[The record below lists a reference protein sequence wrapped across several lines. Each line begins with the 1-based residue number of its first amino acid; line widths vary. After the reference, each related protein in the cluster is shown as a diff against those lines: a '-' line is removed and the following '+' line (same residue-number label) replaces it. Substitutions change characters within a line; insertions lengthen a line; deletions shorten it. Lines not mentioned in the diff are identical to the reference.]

1 MHLKKIIK
9 FSTSGIFNSF
19 LNIAVVT
26 LLLNFGFNA
35 YFSSATGFFSGSI
48 SGYFLN
54 FFWTFEN
61 KNCLG
66 IKLIKYILLQVVT
79 LLVGISI
86 FSLCYYY
93 LSITTLLSQLA
104 GIIITAM
111 LNFTVSNYFI
121 FLKK

>member
-1 MHLKKIIK
+1 MHFKKIIK
-9 FSTSGIFNSF
+9 FSTSGVFNSL

-26 LLLNFGFNA
+26 LLINFGFNA

-61 KNCLG
+61 KNSLG
-66 IKLIKYILLQVVT
+66 IKLIKYILLQLFT

-86 FSLCYYY
+86 FSLFYYY
-93 LSITTLLSQLA
+93 LSITVLLSQLT
-104 GIIITAM
+104 GIIFTAVI
-111 LNFTVSNYFI
+111 NFTISNYFI
-121 FLKK
+121 FSKK

>member
-1 MHLKKIIK
+1 MHFKKIIK
-9 FSTSGIFNSF
+9 FSTSGVFNSL

-26 LLLNFGFNA
+26 LLINFGFNA

-61 KNCLG
+61 QNSLG
-66 IKLIKYILLQVVT
+66 IKLIKYILLQLFT

-86 FSLCYYY
+86 FSLFYYY
-93 LSITTLLSQLA
+93 LSITVLLSQLT
-104 GIIITAM
+104 GIIFTAVI
-111 LNFTVSNYFI
+111 NFTVSNYFI
-121 FLKK
+121 FSKK